1 MHDARGNML
10 TIAIRARSGALVLLL
25 GLETESRSNL
35 SEGRALGGDGE
46 RHGGEED
53 GELGAEEDLLEV
65 GQERAERRHGHLAHQ
80 RRVRLLAQG
89 GRRHAVRRPRV
100 RRAPVR
106 AQPRLPQP
114 AAEVLLAA
122 RPGLHQRRC
131 GRIHRRS
138 TEQSRAKAAADVL
151 WCQTRERE
159 RGEEQR
165 ASRADIYGRLSR

>member
-80 RRVRLLAQG
+80 RRVRLLAQRR
-89 GRRHAVRRPRV
+89 RRHAVRRPRV

-114 AAEVLLAA
+114 AAEVLVAA
-122 RPGLHQRRC
+122 RPGLHQRRG

-138 TEQSRAKAAADVL
+138 KQEQSRGRRRCSVVSDD
-151 WCQTRERE
+151 RERM
-159 RGEEQR
+159 R
-165 ASRADIYGRLSR
+165 